1 MAVSGLGKKS
11 MRDWINP
18 DSPWGEKRTITTKR
32 MPINRGQ
39 RSVILLRKFW
49 K

>member
-1 MAVSGLGKKS
+1 MAVSVLGKKLMS
-11 MRDWINP
+11 DWINP
-18 DSPWGEKRTITTKR
+18 DSPCGEKRTIRTKR